1 MFADRRSIMTN
12 ANPSSVDRFADLKQL
27 YAEAIATPEFQA
39 AFGDPIPLSIVSAGD
54 EPTDL
59 DMPEPFAAQAE
70 CGGVIAAIFDLFT
83 DTRLDAFAPD
93 IAWGFV
99 TPFHF
104 TAGKLAR
111 RDRSDKH
118 TSELLSLTSISYA
131 AI

>member
-39 AFGDPIPLSIVSAGD
+39 AFGDPITLSIVSAGD

-70 CGGVIAAIFDLFT
+70 CGGVIAAIFDL
-83 DTRLDAFAPD
+83 
-93 IAWGFV
+93 
-99 TPFHF
+99 
-104 TAGKLAR
+104 
-111 RDRSDKH
+111 RSEEH
-118 TSELLSLTSISYA
+118 TSELKSLMRTSYA
-131 AI
+131 VFCLKKKNTDIHHTAG

>member
-1 MFADRRSIMTN
+1 MTN
-12 ANPSSVDRFADLKQL
+12 ANPASVDRFADLKQL

-83 DTRLDAFAPD
+83 DTRLEAFAPAID
-93 IAWGFV
+93 WGLENS
-99 TPFHF
+99 FHLPD
-104 TAGKLAR
+104 GNLAR
-111 RDRSDKH
+111 IENSVRKSNVGGK
-118 TSELLSLTSISYA
+118 SGS
-131 AI
+131 